1 MSGFVIQPLPLA
13 GLAALVRSRATDSR
27 GSFSRLWCSETL
39 ADHGFDNG
47 PAQIN
52 HSVTSRRGTVRG
64 MHYQTPPH
72 SESKL
77 VTCIRGEIYDV
88 AVDIRPDSPTYL
100 RWHAEMLAPD
110 IGRSLLIPEGFAH
123 GFQTLTDDCEIIY
136 CHSKPYVP
144 AAEAALRFD
153 DPALS
158 IPWPLPV
165 TIVSDRD
172 RSHPLLAAGSASPRS
187 AAGR

>member
-1 MSGFVIQPLPLA
+1 VSGFVIQPLTFA
-13 GLAALVRSRATDSR
+13 GLAVVIRSRATDAR
-27 GSFSRLWCSETL
+27 GSFARLWCSEAL

-47 PAQIN
+47 PVQIN
-52 HSVTSRRGTVRG
+52 HSVTNRCGTIRG
-64 MHYQTPPH
+64 MHYQMPPH
-72 SESKL
+72 TETKL

-88 AVDIRPDSPTYL
+88 AVDVRPDSPTYL
-100 RWHAEMLAPD
+100 RWHAELLSAD
-110 IGRSLLIPEGFAH
+110 NGRSLLIPEGFAH

-153 DPALS
+153 DPAIS
-158 IPWPLPV
+158 IPWPIPV

-172 RSHPLLAAGSASPRS
+172 RAHPLLTTSSASPPS
-187 AAGR
+187 AIGR

>member
-1 MSGFVIQPLPLA
+1 MTGLDIQPLPLPD
-13 GLAALVRSRATDSR
+13 LFLFTRRQHVDDR
-27 GSFSRLWCSETL
+27 GSFARLWCSETL

-47 PAQIN
+47 PVQVN

-72 SESKL
+72 AETKL

-88 AVDIRPDSPTYL
+88 AVDVRPDSPSYL
-100 RWHAEMLAPD
+100 HWHAEVLSA
-110 IGRSLLIPEGFAH
+110 GNGHSLLIPGGFAH
-123 GFQTLTDDCEIIY
+123 GFQTLADDCEIIY

-144 AAEAALRFD
+144 SAEAALRFD

-172 RSHPLLAAGSASPRS
+172 RSHPLLAVASSSPPQ
-187 AAGR
+187 AIGR